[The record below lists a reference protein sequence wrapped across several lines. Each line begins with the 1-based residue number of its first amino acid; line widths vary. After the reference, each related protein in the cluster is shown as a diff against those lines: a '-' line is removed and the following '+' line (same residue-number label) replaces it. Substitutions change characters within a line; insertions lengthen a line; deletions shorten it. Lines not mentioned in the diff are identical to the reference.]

1 MNGKL
6 QDVFLQS
13 GVFNRRTIDLWGN
26 RIVFL
31 WKFVIVFL
39 FEIFV
44 LYTEDKMLENQLLQ
58 EVLLSVGL
66 GLVMALT
73 IIHFAGGDEKLQGK
87 NLLKKQFASKEDEE
101 EKKEKN
107 AGKSYLPKVK
117 KNFSNSPKARKF
129 FGISENKIDEGI
141 KEGEEIKDSLKEN
154 SMEPEEDVSSSNS
167 SFEEN
172 VVPMF
177 LVGLYT
183 LLAALA
189 LYLGNM
195 ATDGLLFRIF
205 VGLFPKEAKTL
216 KMI

>member
-1 MNGKL
+1 MASCKL
-6 QDVFLQS
+6 QDVFISQWC
-13 GVFNRRTIDLWGN
+13 FNRRTIDL
-26 RIVFL
+26 R
-31 WKFVIVFL
+31 K
-39 FEIFV
+39 
-44 LYTEDKMLENQLLQ
+44 TESFSHRFFYLRFCLCLTERRQMLENQLLQ
-58 EVLLSVGL
+58 EVLLSVGF

-73 IIHFAGGDEKLQGK
+73 IIYFAGGDEKLQGT
-87 NLLKKQFASKEDEE
+87 NLLKKQLTSKEDEE
-101 EKKEKN
+101 DKKEKN

-154 SMEPEEDVSSSNS
+154 TMEPEEDISSSNS

-172 VVPMF
+172 VIPMF
-177 LVGLYT
+177 FVGLYT

-205 VGLFPKEAKTL
+205 VGFFPKEAKTL